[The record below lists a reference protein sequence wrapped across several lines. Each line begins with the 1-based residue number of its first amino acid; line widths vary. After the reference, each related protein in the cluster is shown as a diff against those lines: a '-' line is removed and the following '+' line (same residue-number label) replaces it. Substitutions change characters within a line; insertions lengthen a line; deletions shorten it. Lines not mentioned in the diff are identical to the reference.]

1 MGKEFMMYIEDKA
14 MEGLVFKI
22 PKEGRNVEGL
32 TKLLKKHPEIQF
44 VSYVGFD
51 FGGNGTDER
60 IPIEL
65 FLDDMEKQLRLGVQT
80 DGSSVTL
87 PKIATLDDARVII
100 LPDRDVDWYVD
111 YNYSSLNIEGKFVG
125 TLIIPSFLIHNNRM
139 VCSRSILK
147 RASERLKSFA
157 LAYVDQ
163 KEEFRDEVGMTADE
177 KIEEVILTSA
187 TELEFWV
194 KTPEDIADEEKLS
207 VSQTLKEQ
215 YWKRTEGNVRSA
227 MEKTLEIMQKYG
239 FEPEMGHKEVGGV
252 TSQIN
257 PNGTQI
263 HVMEQLEI
271 DWKYSKDIHAADIE
285 IIVRNLVKE
294 IFNRYNLEVTFAA
307 KPIEGVAGS
316 GKHTHIGVAAKLNS
330 GRRINLFTH
339 HDYENHF
346 ASSFAI
352 SSLMGILKN
361 YEVINPFIAPS
372 IDSLNRLKPNFE
384 APICIV
390 SSLGRSVKVPSRN
403 RSILVGLIKDM
414 ESPMATRF
422 ELRSP
427 NPFTNV
433 YLVLA
438 TCYQA
443 MIDGLENAG
452 LKMTLDQ
459 LVEEFSKEPGAEA
472 VYLEKERQYRS
483 EENVFDFYTE
493 QERNIRFGRPP
504 ATVYDNIIN
513 LENYPKK
520 LEVLKQDGVFSDRLI
535 ESYKTFILNTWT
547 YELAHRIID
556 DNIEVVRRCRKA
568 HENAEELSDLDI
580 VNWTKI
586 NSIRWD
592 LMKDGLEKKSVFTR
606 IKAAI
611 DEKDYRKVS
620 FLQLEM
626 SNKISELKK
635 LYNQYIKNLF

>member
-1 MGKEFMMYIEDKA
+1 MYIEDNA
-14 MEGLVFKI
+14 MEGLVFKV
-22 PKEGRNVEGL
+22 PKEGRNVENL
-32 TKLLKKHPEIQF
+32 TELLKKHPEIQF

-147 RASERLKSFA
+147 RASERLKAFTLS
-157 LAYVDQ
+157 YVDQ
-163 KEEFRDEVGMTADE
+163 KEGFRDEVGMTSDE

-227 MEKTLEIMQKYG
+227 MEKTLEIMKRYG

-285 IIVRNLVKE
+285 IIIRNLVKE

-316 GKHTHIGVAAKLNS
+316 GKHTHIGVAARLNS
-330 GRRINLFTH
+330 GRRINLFSH
-339 HDYENHF
+339 HDHENHF

-390 SSLGRSVKVPSRN
+390 SSLGRLVKIPSRN

-414 ESPMATRF
+414 EFPMATRF

-459 LVEEFSKEPGAEA
+459 LVKEFSKEPGEDA

-513 LENYPKK
+513 LENYPEK

-556 DNIEVVRRCRKA
+556 DNIEVVRRCKKA
-568 HENAEELSDLDI
+568 HDNTEELSDLDI

-606 IKAAI
+606 IKSAI

-626 SNKISELKK
+626 SNKVFELKK

>member
-1 MGKEFMMYIEDKA
+1 MFFNDMA

-22 PKEGRNVEGL
+22 PKKGRNVQTL
-32 TKLLKKHPEIQF
+32 TELLKGHPEIRF
-44 VSYVGFD
+44 VSFVGFD

-60 IPIEL
+60 IPVSL
-65 FLDDMEKQLRLGVQT
+65 FIDDMEKQLQLGVQT

-87 PKIATLDDARVII
+87 PGIATLDDARVII

-111 YNYSSLNIEGKFVG
+111 YNYNSIDMNGKFVG
-125 TLIIPSFLIHNNRM
+125 TLIIPSFLIHNNKR

-147 RASERLKSFA
+147 KSSDRLKEFTRH
-157 LAYVDQ
+157 YVEN
-163 KEEFRDEVGMTADE
+163 KSGFREEVGIREEEKIDEVL
-177 KIEEVILTSA
+177 LTSA

-227 MEKTLEIMQKYG
+227 MEKTLEIMERYG

-257 PNGTQI
+257 PNGTQV

-271 DWKYSKDIHAADIE
+271 DWKYSKEIHAADIE

-294 IFNRYNLEVTFAA
+294 IFNKFNLEVTFQA

-316 GKHTHIGVAAKLNS
+316 GKHTHIGVAAKLSS
-330 GRRINLFTH
+330 GRVVNLFTH
-339 HDYENHF
+339 CDYQNNF

-361 YEVINPFIAPS
+361 YEVINPFVAPS

-390 SSLGRSVKVPSRN
+390 SSLGRTVQIPSRN
-403 RSILVGLIKDM
+403 RSILIGLIKDM

-427 NPFTNV
+427 NPMTNV
-433 YLVLA
+433 YLTLA
-438 TCYQA
+438 ASYQA
-443 MIDGLENAG
+443 MLDGLENAG
-452 LKMTLDQ
+452 LSMSLDE
-459 LVEEFSKEPGAEA
+459 LVNEFSKDYGADA
-472 VYLEKERQYRS
+472 KYLEKNRQYRS

-493 QERNIRFGRPP
+493 EERNLRFGKPP
-504 ATVYDNIIN
+504 ATVYDNVIS
-513 LENYPKK
+513 LKK
-520 LEVLKQDGVFSDRLI
+520 YKEKIEVLQRGDIFTDKILA
-535 ESYKTFILNTWT
+535 SYHQYILSTWT

-556 DNIEVVRRCRKA
+556 DNIEAVRNCKKE
-568 HENAEELSDLDI
+568 HSHVEDISDLDI

-586 NSIRWD
+586 NSMRWE
-592 LMKDGLEKKSVFTR
+592 LMKDGLEKKSLFTR

-611 DEKDYRKVS
+611 DSKDYEKVS
-620 FLQLEM
+620 ELQLEM
-626 SNKISELKK
+626 NEKISALKN
-635 LYNQYIKNLF
+635 LYNKYRKNLF